1 MHQTKIDF
9 EDVNS
14 WNFFGHKY
22 QKMWKHMVNWIK
34 QSLEAIHIC
43 ICKYNPIS
51 SWQSSKTNQ
60 AHCPVQDVTTKGVT

>member
-1 MHQTKIDF
+1 MI
-9 EDVNS
+9 N
-14 WNFFGHKY
+14 KY